1 MHGGERHIRVAI
13 GRDYSD
19 VPPMRGVYRSHG
31 GMQLMSVDLKI
42 EPLPDHAR
50 STNPN
55 DSSNQQ
61 NQQ

>member
-1 MHGGERHIRVAI
+1 MVDERHIRVAI

-19 VPPMRGVYRSHG
+19 VPPMRGVYKSHG
-31 GMQLMSVDLKI
+31 GMQLMSVELQI

-50 STNPN
+50 PIKPD